1 MDRESALTLVK
12 GFYFF
17 NAPPLA
23 FMEAI
28 VRTYL
33 MEKGYEMS
41 KIDDTIRYLLSA
53 LLLYDIAKAI
63 IEHYEREFNICKLW
77 SAPNPLNNQGQDIK
91 IILVF

>member
-12 GFYFF
+12 GFYLF
-17 NAPPLA
+17 NAPPLT

-41 KIDDTIRYLLSA
+41 KIDNAIKYLLST
-53 LLLYDIAKAI
+53 LLIYDVVRAI
-63 IEHYEREFNICKLW
+63 IEHYERKFNICKLW
-77 SAPNPLNNQGQDIK
+77 SAPNPLNNQGQERK
-91 IILVF
+91 VILIF

>member
-17 NAPPLA
+17 NAPPLT

-41 KIDDTIRYLLSA
+41 KIDDAIKYLLST
-53 LLLYDIAKAI
+53 LLLYDIVKAI

-77 SAPNPLNNQGQDIK
+77 SAPNPLNNQGQGIK
-91 IILVF
+91 IILIF